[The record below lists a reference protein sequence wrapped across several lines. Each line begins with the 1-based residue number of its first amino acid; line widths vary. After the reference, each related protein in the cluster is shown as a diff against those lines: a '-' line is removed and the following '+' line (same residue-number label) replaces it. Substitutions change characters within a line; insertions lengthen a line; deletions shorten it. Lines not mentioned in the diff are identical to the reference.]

1 MAGAT
6 GVTGFTITAFLAGV
20 GVALAAAL
28 ETVEVLVAVFAEA
41 GVGVAFAAAPFLLLD
56 GNVPVATAAFAGAE
70 TAPPFAV
77 LLVAPAL
84 ELPLA
89 LLFAEVPDAGFAP
102 VAADVLFGLACV
114 LPAAFEGAGFAVEV
128 AVLPAAGVGVG
139 DAVFWLP
146 EFELLAPGF
155 CAVATAAM
163 TVASARI

>member
-1 MAGAT
+1 
-6 GVTGFTITAFLAGV
+6 
-20 GVALAAAL
+20 
-28 ETVEVLVAVFAEA
+28 
-41 GVGVAFAAAPFLLLD
+41 LD